1 MKFETPTKWA
11 DFCHRGSLVE
21 LGGRI
26 FFQTAVTKG
35 ASEPRKDTAAGPGFN
50 GERWVVFWSK

>member
-11 DFCHRGSLVE
+11 DFCHAVRWLSLVA
-21 LGGRI
+21 G

-35 ASEPRKDTAAGPGFN
+35 ASEPRKDTAAGPGPMEKS
-50 GERWVVFWSK
+50 G